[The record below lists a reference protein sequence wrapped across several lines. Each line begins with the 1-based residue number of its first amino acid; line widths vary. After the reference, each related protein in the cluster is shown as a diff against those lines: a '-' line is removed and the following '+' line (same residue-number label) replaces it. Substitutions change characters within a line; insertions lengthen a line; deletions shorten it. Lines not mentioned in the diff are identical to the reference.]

1 MKQLLECHHS
11 TNPSQLSQNAV
22 KTRVFEKETW
32 PLDVEEFQCHAIT
45 TLPDNQPPSAWRTN
59 GRSGRVA

>member
-1 MKQLLECHHS
+1 VKQLLECHHS
-11 TNPSQLSQNAV
+11 TNLSQLSHNAV

-45 TLPDNQPPSAWRTN
+45 TLPDQPKSPAL
-59 GRSGRVA
+59 SGGLTVLST